1 MDMESQTGIAPSM
14 PQKKLHL
21 GCYNRP
27 TVGWYST
34 DISMQIRLSKVP
46 FDQRTAHK
54 LGLIS
59 GSQLADHNAGIWKSV
74 NGLLIGH
81 IRLHKLKCAVDISQS
96 HSSTDANHAVAR
108 RDRFSQRSAKKPRS
122 ARDQNGFIRHLPLA

>member
-74 NGLLIGH
+74 
-81 IRLHKLKCAVDISQS
+81 KCLAVSK
-96 HSSTDANHAVAR
+96 
-108 RDRFSQRSAKKPRS
+108 RF
-122 ARDQNGFIRHLPLA
+122 PLADQSVDAVFRLTFLNI